1 MTRARTSRRREAKS
15 QARCARVVAVGGVA
29 SEREERDGEDEPRVV
44 TLEEAAAL
52 EGGRWGAASG
62 VATEDTRGT
71 PGASLSAAA
80 SACAA
85 AASPRPPR
93 AWRTRGGGPRRK
105 ASRAARRG
113 RASGVTASRTR
124 RGPHLGVSERTR
136 DALAERRVFYFLE
149 KASRVTTPRLAL
161 AASRVR
167 SACARGN
174 GSAEA
179 PSRSPPPRA

>member
-80 SACAA
+80 SAARRRV
-85 AASPRPPR
+85 AASTARV
-93 AWRTRGGGPRRK
+93 RTRGGGGTSEGIPRGAGRE
-105 ASRAARRG
+105 SRAG
-113 RASGVTASRTR
+113 
-124 RGPHLGVSERTR
+124 
-136 DALAERRVFYFLE
+136 
-149 KASRVTTPRLAL
+149 
-161 AASRVR
+161 
-167 SACARGN
+167 
-174 GSAEA
+174 
-179 PSRSPPPRA
+179 